1 MENKAMI
8 TTNQNKQLVDIENEE
23 RIRTAI
29 EAIQKRHT
37 KVSLL
42 ETPRHFIK
50 KKMGLDYVRLPYMR
64 KQADN
69 FYPGWSWEIV
79 QSTIHSDSDGIPTFI
94 MIHGRLKW
102 YENGL
107 WRSGDMAAGHRI
119 QRKTGEPKVLV
130 DPGND
135 IKAGNTD
142 CMKKA
147 LNVFM
152 NIADD
157 VYKAQAEDPDLDDEQ
172 RKKVLFLAKAVDTE
186 EANEKMMEDKIDD
199 GSITVYNLKGVYAK
213 LDRLIKEKSDAI

>member
-1 MENKAMI
+1 MKNESL
-8 TTNQNKQLVDIENEE
+8 TTTEQSDQLTSVDSEY
-23 RIRTAI
+23 RIKIAI
-29 EAIQKRHT
+29 KEIQERHT

-42 ETPRHFIK
+42 ETHHHFIK
-50 KKMGLDYVRLPYMR
+50 KKMGLDYVQLPYMR
-64 KQADN
+64 KVADTY
-69 FYPGWSWEIV
+69 YPGWSWEIIN
-79 QSTIHSDSDGIPTFI
+79 STIHTDSDGIPTFI
-94 MIHGRLKW
+94 MVHGRLRW

-107 WRSGDMAAGHRI
+107 WRSGDMVAGHRI

-157 VYKAQAEDPDLDDEQ
+157 VYKAQAEDPDLSDDQREQ
-172 RKKVLFLAKAVDTE
+172 VLNLAKQLSEKNRDEKE
-186 EANEKMMEDKIDD
+186 EMIDD
-199 GSITVYNLKGVYAK
+199 GRITTYNLKGVLAK
-213 LDRLIKEKSDAI
+213 LDRQITQRSEHV